1 MKRQFLILLFCVIWG
16 LSVKAQN
23 KDTSLVSVPD
33 TLETT
38 IQTTDL
44 EIMSVDPTEYA
55 GIEQNI
61 IPPSPTAAS
70 LGRYGEIPVSMF
82 SGTPSIEIPLFEL
95 EGTKLSLPISISYQ
109 ANGVKVEEI
118 PGWVGLGW
126 ALNAGG
132 VITRTVNNIADETP
146 DYGYIDFSDNLP
158 ASFESASCD
167 FLNEIANGNDGFI
180 DDTEPDVFFYNIPGM
195 SGKFVLGND
204 ANAKLIPFQKL
215 DIQKQL
221 GTLGGVYGITNFTIK
236 TPDGTKYEF
245 GGSGAVEKSTSQRP
259 GPDPGPFYS
268 SWYLTR
274 IVSSDLKD
282 TIKFTYVGHTFVNDA
297 QTTHS
302 PECPN
307 GCLLRWSCETL
318 SSSVTNTT
326 ISGVSLSSIESK
338 KGKITL
344 SNSSRSDCNGGVKL
358 TSISLYS
365 KGASYPFKSCTFS
378 YTDVASSPSA
388 PGYVGL
394 RMFLDNVTAK
404 DSTGTNINKHT
415 FSYINRTSLPP
426 RTSNAQDHWGFY
438 NGANSNSS
446 LIPASSLYGLSGA
459 DRQPNESY
467 IQNGLLE
474 KITYPTG
481 GYSQFVYE
489 AHKNSTTLLC
499 GGVRIKEIHNYDGTT
514 LSKKK
519 FTYGT
524 GYLFS
529 PVPEYEYTIA
539 YYDRGWCDRLYR
551 QSFNHSVLGTSNGRY
566 VRYPNVT
573 EWIGLSGEGGKTERT
588 FSDYQDSGSSSF
600 PFSPTTSFDWARGL
614 LLNEKHYSYSSGSF
628 TLVEETIY
636 NYGDITGN
644 SQNSYSV
651 KGLKVG
657 YDKFEMG
664 APLNTPC
671 KDFFSIQRYQEY
683 FYHSRWFYLKEK
695 TKKSYLT
702 GGTVTENTKYYY
714 TNPTHAQLTKKTD
727 GTSIA
732 NDSICTFYYY
742 PDDYPT
748 LFQTLKTNFIIGKPI
763 DVRTYNNSQLIAGQQ
778 FEYNDYGMPVKIYKA
793 WVSQGDVIN
802 FNSGTPYTFT
812 PFLDIIY
819 NVSYN
824 LSQITPVNN
833 YPITYL
839 WSYDD
844 TYPVMKIENATF
856 NQVSSL
862 AGSTLIEGLRKST
875 IQSDINTKLAQIRT
889 NLSSI
894 SNSTLITSY
903 TYRRHI
909 GISEVGD
916 PTNIK
921 TRYSYNKF
929 GRLNYIKND
938 DNNLLNQYLYN
949 YINK

>member
-16 LSVKAQN
+16 LYLKAQN

-38 IQTTDL
+38 IQATDL
-44 EIMSVDPTEYA
+44 EIMAADPAEYA

-95 EGTKLSLPISISYQ
+95 EGTKLSLPISLSYQ

-146 DYGYIDFSDNLP
+146 NYGYIDFSDNLP
-158 ASFESASCD
+158 TNFDAASCD

-245 GGSGAVEKSTSQRP
+245 GGSGAVEKSTAQRP

-282 TIKFTYVGHTFVNDA
+282 TIKLTYVGHTFVNDA
-297 QTTHS
+297 QTNHS
-302 PECPN
+302 QVCTN
-307 GCLLRWSCETL
+307 GCLTSWSCETL

-344 SNSSRSDCNGGVKL
+344 SNSNRSDCNGGVKL

-365 KGASYPFKSCTFS
+365 KGASYPFKSYTFS

-415 FSYINRTSLPP
+415 FSYFNRTSLPP

-459 DRQPNESY
+459 DRQP
-467 IQNGLLE
+467 
-474 KITYPTG
+474 
-481 GYSQFVYE
+481 V
-489 AHKNSTTLLC
+489 
-499 GGVRIKEIHNYDGTT
+499 
-514 LSKKK
+514 
-519 FTYGT
+519 
-524 GYLFS
+524 
-529 PVPEYEYTIA
+529 
-539 YYDRGWCDRLYR
+539 
-551 QSFNHSVLGTSNGRY
+551 
-566 VRYPNVT
+566 
-573 EWIGLSGEGGKTERT
+573 
-588 FSDYQDSGSSSF
+588 
-600 PFSPTTSFDWARGL
+600 
-614 LLNEKHYSYSSGSF
+614 
-628 TLVEETIY
+628 
-636 NYGDITGN
+636 
-644 SQNSYSV
+644 
-651 KGLKVG
+651 
-657 YDKFEMG
+657 
-664 APLNTPC
+664 
-671 KDFFSIQRYQEY
+671 
-683 FYHSRWFYLKEK
+683 
-695 TKKSYLT
+695 
-702 GGTVTENTKYYY
+702 
-714 TNPTHAQLTKKTD
+714 
-727 GTSIA
+727 
-732 NDSICTFYYY
+732 
-742 PDDYPT
+742 
-748 LFQTLKTNFIIGKPI
+748 
-763 DVRTYNNSQLIAGQQ
+763 
-778 FEYNDYGMPVKIYKA
+778 
-793 WVSQGDVIN
+793 
-802 FNSGTPYTFT
+802 
-812 PFLDIIY
+812 
-819 NVSYN
+819 
-824 LSQITPVNN
+824 
-833 YPITYL
+833 
-839 WSYDD
+839 
-844 TYPVMKIENATF
+844 
-856 NQVSSL
+856 
-862 AGSTLIEGLRKST
+862 
-875 IQSDINTKLAQIRT
+875 
-889 NLSSI
+889 
-894 SNSTLITSY
+894 
-903 TYRRHI
+903 
-909 GISEVGD
+909 
-916 PTNIK
+916 
-921 TRYSYNKF
+921 
-929 GRLNYIKND
+929 
-938 DNNLLNQYLYN
+938 
-949 YINK
+949 